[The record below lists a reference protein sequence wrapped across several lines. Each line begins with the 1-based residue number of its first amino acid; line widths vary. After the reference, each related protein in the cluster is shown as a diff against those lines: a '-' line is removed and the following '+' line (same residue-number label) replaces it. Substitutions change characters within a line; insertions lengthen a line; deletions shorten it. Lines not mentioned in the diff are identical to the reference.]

1 MSTTNYSSTP
11 NDSRYIP
18 LTQQPYLCV
27 PACIQIVMYK
37 HNIPLVP
44 QEEIGYHLGL
54 TVPPDAAKSFFKVR
68 VADQPPVNSGYGTQI
83 QTLEYEPNQAFNK
96 LKVPLTFTTRFS
108 SSIQI
113 VNDMMDELRKVEEK
127 NGDALLCFNPGVL
140 YFGEYRP
147 FTGHVVVFDKVIDD
161 SHVRFVDPDAKQP
174 KWRTIESSV
183 LFDAIKAHGDENSGG
198 IWYLSTKD

>member
-1 MSTTNYSSTP
+1 MLLSLDIPRAPAKELIQKTELLIGSDFYTNMTDLHSDLLLGSNLWQSYTDNMSTTNYSSTP

-96 LKVPLTFTTRFS
+96 LKVLIFLFVNSFS
-108 SSIQI
+108 I
-113 VNDMMDELRKVEEK
+113 
-127 NGDALLCFNPGVL
+127 
-140 YFGEYRP
+140 
-147 FTGHVVVFDKVIDD
+147 
-161 SHVRFVDPDAKQP
+161 
-174 KWRTIESSV
+174 
-183 LFDAIKAHGDENSGG
+183 
-198 IWYLSTKD
+198 